1 MADSPHKSETLAVLI
16 ATWPN
21 LLSLVR
27 LLSLPLIIWLFS
39 EKLFMYAFAAFII
52 AGLTDLFDGFLA
64 RVLKTSS
71 QLGKYLDPIADKVLL
86 VGLFVTM
93 GIKGYVFPWLV
104 ILITFRDLLIVGGL
118 LLLFVTNKKY
128 NIKPVFI
135 SKINTLLQITLAS
148 WVLYKLAFETE
159 NLYVSETLITLVT
172 ITTIVSGIS
181 YVIIFL
187 KHISQSEE

>member
-1 MADSPHKSETLAVLI
+1 MANSPNKSETLAVLI

-39 EKLFMYAFAAFII
+39 EKLFMYAFVAFII
-52 AGLTDLFDGFLA
+52 AGFTDLFDGFLA

-86 VGLFVTM
+86 VGLFLTM
-93 GIKGYVFPWLV
+93 GIKGYIFPWLV

-118 LLLFVTNKKY
+118 LLLFVTNKQY
-128 NIKPVFI
+128 DIKPVMI
-135 SKINTLLQITLAS
+135 SKINTLLQIALVS
-148 WVLYKLAFETE
+148 WVLYKLAFDTDSA
-159 NLYVSETLITLVT
+159 YISESLITLVT
-172 ITTIVSGIS
+172 ITTIISGIS

-187 KHISQSEE
+187 KHISQHGE